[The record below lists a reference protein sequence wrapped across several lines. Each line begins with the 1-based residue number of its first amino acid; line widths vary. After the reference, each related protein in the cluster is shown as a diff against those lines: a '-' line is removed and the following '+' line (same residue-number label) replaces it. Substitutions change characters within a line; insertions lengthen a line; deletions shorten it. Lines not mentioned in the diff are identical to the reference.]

1 MEPVII
7 FFLILLS
14 LKLCAELVL
23 ETLNIRSVKS
33 NANKIPTPFKAFI
46 DEATY
51 RKSVEYTLAKSKFAI
66 IEVTFEAILLAII
79 LMSGLLPWLWTAL
92 GNDGNSALWW
102 QVASVMFILFLLGL
116 PAIPF
121 SLYGQFRLEERFG
134 FNKMTIGLWLS
145 DRIKGMLITM
155 ILAFPLLLAILW
167 VVGLSPWW
175 WLYAFIGIFA
185 FQLIM
190 LVVYPNYIMPLFN
203 KFTELQAGDL
213 RNRLLRLGER
223 TGFTART
230 ILVMDG
236 SKRSAHSNAFFA
248 GFGKLRRIVL
258 YDTLIDQL
266 TPTQL
271 EAVLAHE
278 VGHYKL
284 GHLPKTIAIS
294 AVCLFGSFAV
304 MGWLVSSPWFV
315 ESFGFQYTSGQ
326 LAPILL
332 LYVLLNN
339 LVIFWLAPINN
350 LLSRKHEYEADAF
363 AKRAMGGDYKPLQ
376 QALRILTKKN
386 LSNLTPHPLY
396 SAFNYSHPTLVER
409 EDALQKSV

>member
-1 MEPVII
+1 
-7 FFLILLS
+7 
-14 LKLCAELVL
+14 
-23 ETLNIRSVKS
+23 
-33 NANKIPTPFKAFI
+33 
-46 DEATY
+46 
-51 RKSVEYTLAKSKFAI
+51 
-66 IEVTFEAILLAII
+66 
-79 LMSGLLPWLWTAL
+79 
-92 GNDGNSALWW
+92 
-102 QVASVMFILFLLGL
+102 
-116 PAIPF
+116 
-121 SLYGQFRLEERFG
+121 
-134 FNKMTIGLWLS
+134 
-145 DRIKGMLITM
+145 
-155 ILAFPLLLAILW
+155 
-167 VVGLSPWW
+167 
-175 WLYAFIGIFA
+175 
-185 FQLIM
+185 
-190 LVVYPNYIMPLFN
+190 MPLFN